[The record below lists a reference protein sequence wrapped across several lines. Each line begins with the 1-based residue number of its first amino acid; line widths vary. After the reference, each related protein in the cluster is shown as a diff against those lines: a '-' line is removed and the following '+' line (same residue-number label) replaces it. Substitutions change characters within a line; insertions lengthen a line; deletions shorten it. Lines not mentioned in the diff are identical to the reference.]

1 MWWAITDVLLHLH
14 CCVVGCYRR
23 VGAFALLCES
33 VWWAVTDMLL
43 HLHCCVVGSYRGV
56 AAFALLCGGLLQTC
70 CCICIAVWWAVT
82 DVLLKCLG
90 MDWELHR
97 PFLQKAETLAQ
108 QLKDV
113 DDPAMHKYYRSPVSQ
128 TLDTYISH
136 SKFYR

>member
-1 MWWAITDVLLHLH
+1 M
-14 CCVVGCYRR
+14 GCYRH
-23 VGAFALLCES
+23 VAAFALLCGG
-33 VWWAVTDMLL
+33 LF
-43 HLHCCVVGSYRGV
+43 RGV
-56 AAFALLCGGLLQTC
+56 AAFALLCGGLLQRC
-70 CCICIAVWWAVT
+70 CCICIALWWAVRDMLLRLHCCVEGCYRGVAAFVLLCEAVCWAVT